1 MMKSEL
7 TVKAIEQGTVIDH
20 IKADSLYKIISIIG
34 IDNIDTEVFIGNNLD
49 SKKYGKKAI
58 IKIADK
64 FPSMDDINKIALID
78 PNAVINIIKD
88 YKVVEKQ
95 KVSLPDTIEK
105 FVKCINP
112 KCITNHDDVDT
123 KFNVV
128 IKDGNVNLK
137 CYYCEK
143 VTGQKNIE
151 VIK

>member
-1 MMKSEL
+1 MKSEL
-7 TVKAIEQGTVIDH
+7 TVKAIENGTVIDH
-20 IKADSLYKIISIIG
+20 LQANNLYKIISIIG
-34 IDNIDTEVFIGNNLD
+34 VDNVDTEVFIGNNLE
-49 SKKYGKKAI
+49 SKKLGKKAI

-95 KVSLPDTIEK
+95 HVKLPDTIHK

-112 KCITNHDDVDT
+112 KCITNHDNVET
-123 KFNVV
+123 KFNVL
-128 IKDGNVNLK
+128 IKDGKVGLK

-143 VTGQKNIE
+143 ITGQNNIE

>member
-1 MMKSEL
+1 MKSEL
-7 TVKAIEQGTVIDH
+7 TVKAIENGTVIDH
-20 IKADSLYKIISIIG
+20 IKAEKLYKIISIIG
-34 IDNIDTEVFIGNNLD
+34 IEDIDTEVFMGNNLD

-64 FPSMDDINKIALID
+64 FPSKEDVNKIALID
-78 PNAVINIIKD
+78 PNVVINIIKD

-95 KVSLPDTIEK
+95 KVTLPGTIKK

-123 KFNVV
+123 KFN
-128 IKDGNVNLK
+128 ISKKDGNINLK

-143 VTGQKNIE
+143 VTGQNNIE
-151 VIK
+151 II